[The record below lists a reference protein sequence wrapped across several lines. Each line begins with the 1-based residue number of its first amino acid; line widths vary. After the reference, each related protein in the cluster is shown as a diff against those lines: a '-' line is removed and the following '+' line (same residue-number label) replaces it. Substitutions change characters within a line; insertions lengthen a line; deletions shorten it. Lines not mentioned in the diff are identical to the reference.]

1 MYGSDAT
8 CPAPPEP
15 FAAGSYG
22 VRDHAPEGGDHI
34 RGRGEVPTW
43 LSPCDTLRPPTCHP
57 SVTTHTYIKFTL
69 WATTLNRAPQV
80 VRDLAARHHAEVLL
94 PHGAHG
100 IERGAEQSLCARAK
114 SALES
119 TGATMIICDLPIE
132 VVEVSV
138 CSSCMGRVQI
148 APGGQ
153 IRTYIGAMGGEGE
166 AEGRGAAPARSCWP
180 RV

>member
-1 MYGSDAT
+1 MTLEHSPVHT
-8 CPAPPEP
+8 HTTHAPP
-15 FAAGSYG
+15 Y
-22 VRDHAPEGGDHI
+22 H
-34 RGRGEVPTW
+34 
-43 LSPCDTLRPPTCHP
+43 PPA
-57 SVTTHTYIKFTL
+57 TTHMHCAL

-119 TGATMIICDLPIE
+119 MGTTMIICDLPIE

-148 APGGQ
+148 APGG
-153 IRTYIGAMGGEGE
+153 G
-166 AEGRGAAPARSCWP
+166 
-180 RV
+180 

>member
-1 MYGSDAT
+1 MHCA
-8 CPAPPEP
+8 
-15 FAAGSYG
+15 
-22 VRDHAPEGGDHI
+22 
-34 RGRGEVPTW
+34 
-43 LSPCDTLRPPTCHP
+43 
-57 SVTTHTYIKFTL
+57 L

-80 VRDLAARHHAEVLL
+80 VRDLAARHHAELLL

-148 APGGQ
+148 APGGE
-153 IRTYIGAMGGEGE
+153 GEGS
-166 AEGRGAAPARSCWP
+166 GRGIQHQLARAGRGSDPGGHTAAASTMIWLQLDANLCLPPPLLSANKLVRLT
-180 RV
+180 